1 MEIRKVLEEKM
12 YVNENNKMEMSLED
26 YEDLMEQIEMEEFC
40 EEAMKTYEKVLDGS
54 MKCYPI
60 EEAIERLKAEM
71 KL

>member
-54 MKCYPI
+54 MKCYPASEVI
-60 EEAIERLKAEM
+60 RRLKSE
-71 KL
+71 LNL

>member
-12 YVNENNKMEMSLED
+12 YMNENNKMEMSLED

-40 EEAMKTYEKVLDGS
+40 EEAMEIYEKVLDGS

-60 EEAIERLKAEM
+60 EEAIETLRAEM